1 MNVRRVLSAMLALTF
16 CAGCIWLG
24 NARTVKPDTAELSE
38 FRQFSQLLQ
47 ADQYWMM
54 RPAFSLKA
62 GERVRIYAM
71 YQPDERMSHG
81 MDYGLYAPDGNF
93 YYCVVN
99 HEELDQTLYVPQDGI
114 YRLVI
119 HNRSNSKVK
128 TMGTVAYKPGC
139 LLEFP

>member
-1 MNVRRVLSAMLALTF
+1 MNIRRVLSTVLALTF

-24 NARTVKPDTAELSE
+24 NARTVKPDTAELTE
-38 FRQFSQLLQ
+38 AQQFSQLLQ

-62 GERVRIYAM
+62 GERVRIAAM
-71 YQPDERMSHG
+71 YLSAERMHHG

-93 YYCVVN
+93 YYCGVS

-119 HNRSNSKVK
+119 HNRSDSQVK
-128 TMGTVAYKPGC
+128 TEGFVAYKPGC
-139 LLEFP
+139 LLD